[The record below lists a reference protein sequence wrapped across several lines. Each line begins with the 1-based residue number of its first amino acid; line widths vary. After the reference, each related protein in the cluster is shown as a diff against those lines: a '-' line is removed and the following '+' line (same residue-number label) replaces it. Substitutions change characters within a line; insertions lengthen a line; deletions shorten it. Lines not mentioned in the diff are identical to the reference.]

1 MEYSAIPITE
11 LIPQRPPFLMV
22 DRVLANSEEDTE
34 TVFVIRED
42 NILLDGDHLSAAGL
56 MENMTQSCACRMG
69 CRSVNED
76 KPIRIGVIG
85 AIKNCCII
93 RLPSCGETLHTH
105 VCILEE
111 VLHLTLASV
120 VVKVDDN
127 IIATSLVKIAM
138 TDIEAK

>member
-1 MEYSAIPITE
+1 MIYSEIPITE

-22 DRVLANSEEDTE
+22 DRVLASSEEDTE
-34 TVFVIRED
+34 TVFEIRED
-42 NILLDGDHLSAAGL
+42 NILLNRERLSAAAL
-56 MENMTQSCACRMG
+56 IENMTQSCACRMG

-85 AIKNCCII
+85 AIKNCDIT
-93 RLPSCGETLHTH
+93 RLPVLGETLHTH

-111 VLHLTLASV
+111 VLHLTLAHV
-120 VVKVDDN
+120 VVKVEDET
-127 IIATSLVKIAM
+127 IATSLVKIAM